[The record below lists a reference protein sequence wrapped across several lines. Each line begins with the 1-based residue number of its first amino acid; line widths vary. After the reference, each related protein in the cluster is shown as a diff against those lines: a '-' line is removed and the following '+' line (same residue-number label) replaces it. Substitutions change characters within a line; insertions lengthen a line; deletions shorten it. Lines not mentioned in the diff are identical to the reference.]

1 MDDHNAKNQQAVQK
15 MANQIRVAF
24 FLSLLTNL
32 YDIYHFIDASGELR
46 QGMSITL
53 GALGTGL
60 IWLIGTELRAGKKLA
75 LYYWLGLLLVGTSR
89 WVFVDTAFE
98 WNIFSMVIL
107 ALIIGITLKMVFW
120 TRSRVL
126 A

>member
-1 MDDHNAKNQQAVQK
+1 MDDKDVNNQQAVQN

-32 YDIYHFIDASGELR
+32 YDIYHFISTSGELR

-53 GALGTGL
+53 GILGTGL
-60 IWLIGTELRAGKKLA
+60 IWLIGRELRAGKKLA
-75 LYYWLGLLLVGTSR
+75 LYYWLGLLLAGTSR
-89 WVFVDTAFE
+89 WVFLDGAFE
-98 WNIFSMVIL
+98 LNILSMVIL
-107 ALIIGITLKMVFW
+107 ALGITITLKMVVW

-126 A
+126 V

>member
-1 MDDHNAKNQQAVQK
+1 MVDHNAKNQQAVQN
-15 MANQIRVAF
+15 MANRIRVAF

-32 YDIYHFIDASGELR
+32 YDIYHFINASGELR

-60 IWLIGTELRAGKKLA
+60 IWLIGKELRAGKKLA
-75 LYYWLGLLLVGTSR
+75 LYYWLGLLLAGTSR
-89 WVFVDTAFE
+89 WIFLDAVFE
-98 WNIFSMVIL
+98 WNILSIVIL
-107 ALIIGITLKMVFW
+107 AFVIGMTLKMVFW